1 MRWQFKVLMLSCCIY
16 IPIYITHGAWAIV
29 CYTILQAVQSFMSVN
44 TNSPHAP
51 FFMCQTIY
59 LATNAYWGRW
69 AYLLI
74 ILILQIM
81 KQFRLLGM
89 GLLAL
94 AMSIGFVAC
103 SSDDDS
109 NGSSGNKS
117 KKLVQITSS
126 GDGKENVYLFSY
138 DSNDKLKLYNDG
150 YDTYTFNWSNDIVTI
165 TDTEGK
171 TETCYLLNNLIRN
184 STVYKTK
191 FTYNDNNKLKEV
203 RAQLAD
209 YLNYYTISLK
219 WDGDKITECGYSY
232 SYSGKT
238 CKGFNPVIF
247 VSDIFYGNEWLIACP
262 ELLGVKSNQLPDG
275 LNDEEAKITYTFDSD
290 GYVTEFT
297 IQFYKNGV
305 PSTNE
310 WETWKYKLTWK

>member
-1 MRWQFKVLMLSCCIY
+1 
-16 IPIYITHGAWAIV
+16 
-29 CYTILQAVQSFMSVN
+29 
-44 TNSPHAP
+44 
-51 FFMCQTIY
+51 
-59 LATNAYWGRW
+59 
-69 AYLLI
+69 
-74 ILILQIM
+74 M

-117 KKLVQITSS
+117 KKLVQITFS

-138 DSNDKLKLYNDG
+138 DSNGKLKSYNDG
-150 YDTYTFNWSNDIVTI
+150 DETYTFNWSNDIVTI
-165 TDTEGK
+165 TDTDGK

-191 FTYNDNNKLKEV
+191 FTYYDNNKLKEV
-203 RAQLAD
+203 RAQMSD
-209 YLNYYTISLK
+209 HSNYYTISLK
-219 WDGDKITECGYSY
+219 WDGDKICGY

-262 ELLGVKSNQLPDG
+262 ELLGVKSKQLPDG
-275 LNDEEAKITYTFDSD
+275 WYNDVEEAKITYTFDSD

-305 PSTNE
+305 PSTSQYD
-310 WETWKYKLTWK
+310 TWKYKLTWK

>member
-1 MRWQFKVLMLSCCIY
+1 MAVQGAHAFMSHIY
-16 IPIYITHGAWAIV
+16 THIYNTWSMGY
-29 CYTILQAVQSFMSVN
+29 CLLYYLQAVQSFMSVN

-109 NGSSGNKS
+109 NGSSRNKS

-138 DSNDKLKLYNDG
+138 DSNGKLKSYNDG
-150 YDTYTFNWSNDIVTI
+150 DETYTFNWSMI
-165 TDTEGK
+165 
-171 TETCYLLNNLIRN
+171 
-184 STVYKTK
+184 
-191 FTYNDNNKLKEV
+191 
-203 RAQLAD
+203 
-209 YLNYYTISLK
+209 
-219 WDGDKITECGYSY
+219 
-232 SYSGKT
+232 
-238 CKGFNPVIF
+238 
-247 VSDIFYGNEWLIACP
+247 
-262 ELLGVKSNQLPDG
+262 
-275 LNDEEAKITYTFDSD
+275 
-290 GYVTEFT
+290 
-297 IQFYKNGV
+297 
-305 PSTNE
+305 
-310 WETWKYKLTWK
+310 